1 MGEVFAKGIAKS
13 NFYDGQIMDRHRYL
27 SRTVMSQTATKTCYD
42 PSRGGIRKCLN
53 YPKKVVLAGMVGNLA
68 YHCFE
73 SPFLPEQQNRGKRWG
88 GLSSSSP

>member
-27 SRTVMSQTATKTCYD
+27 SRAVMSQTATKTCYD

-53 YPKKVVLAGMVGNLA
+53 YLKKVVLAGMVGTPA
-68 YHCFE
+68 DPY
-73 SPFLPEQQNRGKRWG
+73 
-88 GLSSSSP
+88 LSSAYDM

>member
-27 SRTVMSQTATKTCYD
+27 SRAVMSQTATKTCYD

-53 YPKKVVLAGMVGNLA
+53 YLKKVVLAGMVGFSA
-68 YHCFE
+68 II
-73 SPFLPEQQNRGKRWG
+73 SVP
-88 GLSSSSP
+88 